1 MTITYGFT
9 STMTAKP
16 GLGDQVVE
24 LLMSGLQDGNPAASE
39 HCRLY
44 LVSRSLSDPDVVH
57 VAEGWTS
64 EEDHHRL
71 FAGAQAQALVAR
83 FAELLAGDPDYTDL
97 VPVGGKAQL

>member
-24 LLMSGLQDGNPAASE
+24 LLLSGLEDGNPAASE
-39 HCRLY
+39 HCLLY
-44 LVSRSLSDPDVVH
+44 LVSRSASDRDVVH
-57 VAEGWTS
+57 VAEGWTT

-71 FAGAQAQALVAR
+71 FAGEAAQALVAR
-83 FAELLAGDPDYTDL
+83 FGELLATDAEYTDL
-97 VPVGGKAQL
+97 VPIGGKALL